1 MTNDDKVE
9 PHGGRIEAHSAA
21 WQSKQIG
28 RARAALEIFVALAI
42 FVAASTIALQWALST
57 PAMRE
62 HAAMIA
68 ALSIYAGA
76 IAGTV
81 LFAIQGV
88 SWREIAFRPPRNW
101 LMTIASAVAAAIA
114 ILVLIYQFGIPF
126 LEDLGLRPIDF
137 SLYERA
143 LQGNL
148 QAYILWMLFVVWGSA
163 AIGEELFARG
173 FIMNRFE
180 ALFRGAPGAI
190 LIAAFAQAVLFGSL
204 HSFQGPIGIILS
216 GTSGFLFGLIF
227 YAAGRRLWVPILA
240 HGFVDSYAITM
251 FYLGKSP
258 IPG

>member
-1 MTNDDKVE
+1 MKNHDSIE
-9 PHGGRIEAHSAA
+9 PHVGSPGADSVAG
-21 WQSKQIG
+21 QSKQIG
-28 RARAALEIFVALAI
+28 RARAALEILVALAI
-42 FVAASTIALQWALST
+42 FVAASTLVLQWALST
-57 PAMRE
+57 PGMRA
-62 HAAMIA
+62 HAAMLA

-81 LFAIQGV
+81 LLAIQGV
-88 SWREIAFRPPRNW
+88 SWRAIAFRRPRSW
-101 LMTIASAVAAAIA
+101 FMTIASAAAAAVA
-114 ILVLIYQFGIPF
+114 ILVLIYQFGIPL

-143 LQGNL
+143 LEGNL
-148 QAYILWMLFVVWGSA
+148 QAYLLWMVFVVWGSA